1 MTKQRRNGK
10 TTTDDKP
17 QTTAEQPP
25 QSGVQLVLVL
35 NGVQAGGQFM
45 PLPDTYVQA
54 EQGLSSLFTGLRDTL
69 ARLYEDRARQ
79 MAAAEHMQVE
89 SLSAEVERL
98 KAQLAAAMGET
109 SKPEPT
115 PEAHAQP

>member
-10 TTTDDKP
+10 TTTDERP
-17 QTTAEQPP
+17 QTAEQPP
-25 QSGVQLVLVL
+25 QSGVQLILIL
-35 NGVQAGGQFM
+35 NGQQAGGQFM

-79 MAAAEHMQVE
+79 MAAAEHQQVE

-109 SKPEPT
+109 PKPEPT
-115 PEAHAQP
+115 PEAHVSP